1 MPNKWNERDLLRLTR
16 DCELG
21 SQGALLHVVKADGPY
36 MTARRHADGALLHT
50 GRDYAFATKIGEGAS
65 NDEEEDTDEVSLFS
79 WVNDV
84 LVDCEARLR
93 EAERRMRQ
101 APTARH
107 FADRLG
113 ETCARLEE
121 IADEFADVDHMGNQ

>member
-21 SQGALLHVVKADGPY
+21 AQGVLLHVVKADGPY

-50 GRDYAFATKIGEGAS
+50 GRDYAFATKVGEGAIDD
-65 NDEEEDTDEVSLFS
+65 NDGFRLFS

-84 LVDCEARLR
+84 LVECEGRLR

-101 APTARH
+101 VPTARH

-121 IADEFADVDHMGNQ
+121 IADEFADADHTGNQ

>member
-21 SQGALLHVVKADGPY
+21 PRDALLHVVKTVGPY
-36 MTARRHADGALLHT
+36 MTARRHADGAVMHT
-50 GRDYAFATKIGEGAS
+50 GRDYAFATKVGEGA
-65 NDEEEDTDEVSLFS
+65 TDDADDAPLFS

-84 LVDCEARLR
+84 LVECEGRLR

-101 APTARH
+101 VPTARH
-107 FADRLG
+107 LADPLG

-121 IADEFADVDHMGNQ
+121 IAEEFADADHMGNR